1 MIDRYLLTKGTN
13 SRRCGADA
21 STATFTLSIFGSA
34 GGLSNVAT
42 GVNN

>member
-1 MIDRYLLTKGTN
+1 MTDRYLLTKGSN
-13 SRRCGADA
+13 SRRRGADG
-21 STATFTLSIFGSA
+21 STATFALSIFGSA